1 MSYVANLEQSSWGAL
16 SGGGRQ
22 GAELDV
28 WADMKGDL
36 NQFFKTDP
44 CAREFRQRSINAPNM
59 VMCAI
64 NARPLQEVKVAIL
77 DSSGDTFRGVPRS

>member
-1 MSYVANLEQSSWGAL
+1 MPLPG
-16 SGGGRQ
+16 GGGRQ
-22 GAELDV
+22 KAELDV
-28 WADMKGDL
+28 WAYIKGDL

-44 CAREFRQRSINAPNM
+44 CAREFRQCSINIPNM

-77 DSSGDTFRGVPRS
+77 DSSGATFRGVPRS